1 MNPRPLVVVL
11 DDLED
16 AARRLAD
23 WSAIERRADLS
34 IHTAQLRDADLLDAV
49 KDADA
54 LVLMRDRTP
63 VDAALVAAMPR
74 LKYLAF
80 TGTRNAALDVAALRA
95 RGVPVCHTAWGPS
108 KESTCELAWALILA
122 AVKRLPQAV
131 AAMGEGRWRDGG
143 PLGQVLHGERL
154 GLVGLGEIGARMA
167 RVARAFGM
175 EVVAWSPRM
184 TAERAAEHGAH
195 AVSLDELVATSK
207 VVSLHLVMTEATRH
221 LFDAGRLA
229 RMRPDAVF
237 VNTSRAGLV
246 DEAALVDALRAGRPG
261 AAALD
266 VYSSEPLPVAHPLR
280 ELPNALL
287 SPHLGFVSQPVF
299 ERFYRDAAEGVQAWL
314 DGAPLP
320 RLMPGG

>member
-11 DDLED
+11 DDHED

-23 WSAIERRADLS
+23 WSAVERRADLR
-34 IHTAQLRDADLLDAV
+34 IHTTPLRGDALRDAV

-63 VDAALVAAMPR
+63 VDAALVAAMPK

-108 KESTCELAWALILA
+108 KESTCELAWALVLA

-131 AAMGEGRWRDGG
+131 EAMRQGRWRDGG

-167 RVARAFGM
+167 RVALAFGM
-175 EVVAWSPRM
+175 EVVTWSPRM
-184 TAERAAEHGAH
+184 TAERAAGHGAL
-195 AVSLDELVATSK
+195 AVTLDELVATSK

-221 LFDAGRLA
+221 LFDAPRLA
-229 RMRPDAVF
+229 QMRPDAVF

-246 DEAALVDALRAGRPG
+246 DEAALVEALRAGRPG

-266 VYSSEPLPVAHPLR
+266 VYATEPLPAAHPLR

-299 ERFYRDAAEGVQAWL
+299 ERFYRDAVEGVQAWL

-320 RLMPGG
+320 RPVPAG

>member
-1 MNPRPLVVVL
+1 MNTRPLVVVL
-11 DDLED
+11 DDHED
-16 AARRLAD
+16 AALRLAD
-23 WSAIERRADLS
+23 WSGVERRADLR
-34 IHTAQLRDADLLDAV
+34 IHTAPMRGDALLDAV

-122 AVKRLPQAV
+122 AVKRLPQALE
-131 AAMGEGRWRDGG
+131 ALREGRWRDGG

-154 GLVGLGEIGARMA
+154 GLVGLGEIGGRVA
-167 RVARAFGM
+167 RVAQAFGM
-175 EVVAWSPRM
+175 EVVTWSPRM
-184 TAERAAEHGAH
+184 TDARAAEHGAR
-195 AVSLDELVATSK
+195 AVALDELVRTSK

-221 LFDAGRLA
+221 LFDAQRLA
-229 RMRPDAVF
+229 RMRTDAVF

-246 DEAALVDALRAGRPG
+246 DEDALVAALRAGRPG

-266 VYSSEPLPVAHPLR
+266 VHAIEPLPAAHPLR

-299 ERFYRDAAEGVQAWL
+299 ERFYRDAVEGVEAWL

-320 RLMPGG
+320 RPMPGA

>member
-1 MNPRPLVVVL
+1 MNSRPLVVVL
-11 DDLED
+11 DDHED

-23 WSAIERRADLS
+23 WSAVERRADLR
-34 IHTAQLRDADLLDAV
+34 IHTAPLRGAALLDAV

-80 TGTRNAALDVAALRA
+80 TGTRNAALDVAALQA

-131 AAMGEGRWRDGG
+131 EAMKEGRWRDGG

-154 GLVGLGEIGARMA
+154 GLVGLGEIGGRMA

-246 DEAALVDALRAGRPG
+246 DEAALVEALRAGRPG

-266 VYSSEPLPVAHPLR
+266 VYSSEPLPIAHPLR

>member
-1 MNPRPLVVVL
+1 MNSRPLVVVL
-11 DDLED
+11 DDHED

-23 WSAIERRADLS
+23 WSAVERRADLR
-34 IHTAQLRDADLLDAV
+34 IHTAPLRGAALRDAV

-80 TGTRNAALDVAALRA
+80 TGTRNAALDVAALQA

-131 AAMGEGRWRDGG
+131 EAMKEGRWRDGG

-195 AVSLDELVATSK
+195 AVALDELVATSK

-266 VYSSEPLPVAHPLR
+266 VYSSEPLPLAHPLR

-299 ERFYRDAAEGVQAWL
+299 ERFHRDAAEGVLAWL

-320 RLMPGG
+320 RPMPGG

>member
-1 MNPRPLVVVL
+1 
-11 DDLED
+11 
-16 AARRLAD
+16 
-23 WSAIERRADLS
+23 
-34 IHTAQLRDADLLDAV
+34 
-49 KDADA
+49 
-54 LVLMRDRTP
+54 
-63 VDAALVAAMPR
+63 
-74 LKYLAF
+74 
-80 TGTRNAALDVAALRA
+80 
-95 RGVPVCHTAWGPS
+95 
-108 KESTCELAWALILA
+108 
-122 AVKRLPQAV
+122 
-131 AAMGEGRWRDGG
+131 MGEGRWRDGG

-280 ELPNALL
+280 GLPNALL